1 MKRYKFNAKIEPGS
15 GGGAFVFFP
24 YDVEAEFGTK
34 GRVPIACTFDGLE
47 YTGSLTKYGSPQ
59 HVLGVPKAIRDELGK
74 GPGDSV
80 AVELWKD
87 DTVRTV
93 EAPPEFQKL
102 LKKEGL
108 LPVFEKLSY
117 THRKEYCQWIAEA
130 KKEDTRLRRLANA
143 VEMLKKNV
151 KTPR

>member
-1 MKRYKFNAKIEPGS
+1 MKRYKFSAKIQPGS
-15 GGGAFVFFP
+15 GGGAFVVFP

-34 GRVPIACTFDGLE
+34 GKVPITGTFDGLE
-47 YTGSLTKYGSPQ
+47 YTGSLAKMGSPQ
-59 HVLGVPKAIRDELGK
+59 HMLGMPKAIRDQLGK

-87 DTVRTV
+87 DTIRTV
-93 EAPPEFQKL
+93 EVPPEFQKL